1 MFLIYKFV
9 VLNFLHV
16 CYSSYFI
23 NLVLYNFLLE
33 IIVIL
38 LICLNM
44 NIVNVGSLKYRNLV
58 FIVLRL

>member
-38 LICLNM
+38 FICLNM

>member
-9 VLNFLHV
+9 VLNFLYV

-23 NLVLYNFLLE
+23 NLVLYNFLFE

-38 LICLNM
+38 FICLNM
-44 NIVNVGSLKYRNLV
+44 NKVNVESLKYLNLV

>member
-44 NIVNVGSLKYRNLV
+44 NIVNVESLKYRNLV